1 MTGTDRYLQEMVRVV
16 DSLPQADITRLVD
29 AILSARDHRRKIIVF
44 GNGGSAATAS
54 HFACDLGKGTAVP
67 GERRLCVLA
76 LTDNVPLLTAW
87 GNDSDY
93 ADVFSE
99 QLRNLVQ
106 EGDLVIAISG
116 SGNSL
121 NVLRAVRVA
130 HEEGAVT
137 VGLSGFAGGKLA
149 DLVNMPVVVSS
160 DCMERIEDA
169 HMIICH
175 AVAVGVREKL
185 RSMVEAPVAG

>member
-1 MTGTDRYLQEMVRVV
+1 MARVIGA
-16 DSLPQADITRLVD
+16 LAGEEIERIVD
-29 AILSARDHRRKIIVF
+29 AVLTTRNRGRKIILC

-54 HFACDLGKGTAVP
+54 HFACDLAKGTAVP
-67 GERRLCVLA
+67 GERRLCVIA

-106 EGDLVIAISG
+106 EGDLVVAISG
-116 SGNSL
+116 SGNSP
-121 NVLRAVRVA
+121 NVLRAVTVA
-130 HEEGAVT
+130 HEAGAMT
-137 VGLSGFAGGKLA
+137 IGLCGFEGGKLA
-149 DLVNMPVVVSS
+149 QLVRMPLVVRS
-160 DCMERIEDA
+160 DSMERIEDA

-175 AVAVGVREKL
+175 AVAVGVRERL
-185 RSMVEAPVAG
+185 RSALEASVAV